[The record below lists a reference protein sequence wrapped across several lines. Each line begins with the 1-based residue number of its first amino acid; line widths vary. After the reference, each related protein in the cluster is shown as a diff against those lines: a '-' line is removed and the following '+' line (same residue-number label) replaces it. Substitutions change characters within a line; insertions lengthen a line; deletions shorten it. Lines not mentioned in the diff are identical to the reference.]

1 MSKYKITTDY
11 TCDLSED
18 FWREN
23 PTERVIMPYS
33 ICGKEYYTDED
44 MDYKMYYKLLKEGN
58 MATTSQV
65 VQYDA
70 EERFSKI
77 MEKGYDIIHLGL
89 SGGVSSSH
97 ENFTPTVNSLKEK
110 FPDRKITIVNTLNG
124 SGGLGI
130 MVYEANK
137 NMKNGMSYDDNVKY
151 LESIVPNVYPLF
163 VVDDLIHLKRGGR
176 LSLVEA
182 TLGTLLGIK
191 PLLALDK
198 NGKICVEAK
207 ARGTKKAHIAMVEKT
222 LETIIPEDNDF
233 IIITHADNIE
243 GAEKLGNLIKE
254 KINVDIMYAPLT
266 KVVGSHVG
274 KDTLAIFYKGK
285 ARF

>member
-18 FWREN
+18 FWKEN

-44 MDYKMYYKLLKEGN
+44 MDYKVYYGLLKAGN

-77 MEKGYDIIHLGL
+77 MAEGYDIIHLGL
-89 SGGVSSSH
+89 SGGVSASH
-97 ENFTPTVNSLKEK
+97 ENFMATVKSLNEK

-130 MVYEANK
+130 MVYEAYK
-137 NMKNGMSYDDNVKY
+137 NMKNGMSYEDNVKY

-191 PLLALDK
+191 PLLTLDK
-198 NGKICVEAK
+198 NGKIGVEAK

-222 LETIIPEDNDF
+222 LNTIIPEDNDF
-233 IIITHADNIE
+233 IIIAHADNME
-243 GAEKLGNLIKE
+243 GAERLGNLIKE
-254 KINVDIMYAPLT
+254 KVNVDIMYTPLT

-274 KDTLAIFYKGK
+274 KDTIGIFYKGK